1 MQIAATNRKTLKTW
15 FRNKS
20 TASKTFKE
28 MAVFSTESQR
38 AIQDTHLIPFSALQ
52 HYIFCLHQCALI
64 HNEQAWAENYL
75 TTQEKALYER
85 GDSGEQETCKDVR
98 FERAVHALAGKLG
111 ICSVLDRVELE
122 TKTGSLKPVECKRGK
137 PKPTVR
143 WTKFS
148 FAFKACV

>member
-1 MQIAATNRKTLKTW
+1 M
-15 FRNKS
+15 
-20 TASKTFKE
+20 
-28 MAVFSTESQR
+28 
-38 AIQDTHLIPFSALQ
+38 
-52 HYIFCLHQCALI
+52 
-64 HNEQAWAENYL
+64 

-137 PKPTVR
+137 PKLTVR

>member
-1 MQIAATNRKTLKTW
+1 M
-15 FRNKS
+15 
-20 TASKTFKE
+20 
-28 MAVFSTESQR
+28 
-38 AIQDTHLIPFSALQ
+38 
-52 HYIFCLHQCALI
+52 
-64 HNEQAWAENYL
+64 

-122 TKTGSLKPVECKRGK
+122 TKTGSLKPVECKRDK